1 MIDEPQLV
9 VEKEIET
16 KKSEKGLLNKIAVK
30 KQDGGESGEAE
41 KKNAE
46 HKGNLFS
53 GIFNK
58 KKETEV
64 PADRLS
70 ELEKEEENIKL
81 PKKKKK
87 KAPSSS
93 MFEEPDILEQQIA
106 AQEAEK
112 KAQAEAEAAPEE
124 PVQAAVTEVLE
135 IKTAQSEDEAKAKKK
150 PARTRKPKDSEE
162 AAETKAKRS
171 RKKTEE
177 KPAEDKEAPI
187 TETSEKAGKENAES
201 PANAGAA
208 ADITA
213 ENQDHSPIDDVKLEF
228 SASEEVN
235 DHSLE
240 EAVNSADQEGSDK
253 HEE

>member
-16 KKSEKGLLNKIAVK
+16 KKNEKGLLNKIAVK
-30 KQDGGESGEAE
+30 KQDGGESAEAD

-64 PADRLS
+64 LADRLS

-93 MFEEPDILEQQIA
+93 MFEEPEILEQQIA

-112 KAQAEAEAAPEE
+112 KAQAEAEAG
-124 PVQAAVTEVLE
+124 TG
-135 IKTAQSEDEAKAKKK
+135 
-150 PARTRKPKDSEE
+150 RTG
-162 AAETKAKRS
+162 T
-171 RKKTEE
+171 
-177 KPAEDKEAPI
+177 
-187 TETSEKAGKENAES
+187 G
-201 PANAGAA
+201 
-208 ADITA
+208 
-213 ENQDHSPIDDVKLEF
+213 
-228 SASEEVN
+228 
-235 DHSLE
+235 
-240 EAVNSADQEGSDK
+240 GSDRSARN
-253 HEE
+253 